1 MINTIRTTIRIR
13 KDLLDQSRMLAFK
26 KGVSLQ
32 DIINETLSIGYKHVT
47 DLNIARESMKQIDT
61 FRKNMEHKKINVKKL
76 LELSKSDQK

>member
-1 MINTIRTTIRIR
+1 
-13 KDLLDQSRMLAFK
+13 MLAFK

-61 FRKNMEHKKINVKKL
+61 FRKNMEHKKINIKKL
-76 LELSKSDQK
+76 LELSKSDQR